1 MGVEGFLFLSV
12 TDSYTPAVPIHPAGL
27 LDLAIRRSL
36 DRRVE
41 SIADVEA
48 RVVPEQAIANLD
60 NATRAEAD
68 IDLYVSTDPGLTNL
82 DVTAL
87 TAAGFMSVG
96 ISSLLVI
103 PAAKR
108 KLAQRRAMK
117 QMLKQAAAIHAAK
130 AKVDSHDAAN
140 H

>member
-1 MGVEGFLFLSV
+1 MLMAAAVLGGVSALGFGLTYWRLPHKARDFITRHPLV
-12 TDSYTPAVPIHPAGL
+12 TDAA
-27 LDLAIRRSL
+27 
-36 DRRVE
+36 
-41 SIADVEA
+41 
-48 RVVPEQAIANLD
+48 
-60 NATRAEAD
+60 ATA
-68 IDLYVSTDPGLTNL
+68 LTYKVL
-82 DVTAL
+82 GGTLTAL

-130 AKVDSHDAAN
+130 AKVDSYDAAN